1 MATRWIVAKNI
12 WQYMVS
18 ICAAYFVTL
27 SLYPGIISEIKRC
40 PEDHWFPV
48 LLMTLFN
55 GTDLIGKVI
64 IFQIGLLKIKTF
76 DDNNSNSQMLASI
89 QYEWLRSQL
98 FIFACWRIMLI
109 PFLIL
114 CAAPRGKPL
123 MSGEGYPMFFSGLL
137 GITNGIVGSV
147 PMIQAPRR
155 VSEEHR
161 ELAGK
166 Y

>member
-1 MATRWIVAKNI
+1 
-12 WQYMVS
+12 
-18 ICAAYFVTL
+18 
-27 SLYPGIISEIKRC
+27 
-40 PEDHWFPV
+40 
-48 LLMTLFN
+48 
-55 GTDLIGKVI
+55 
-64 IFQIGLLKIKTF
+64 
-76 DDNNSNSQMLASI
+76 
-89 QYEWLRSQL
+89 
-98 FIFACWRIMLI
+98 MLI

-166 Y
+166 LRYTRVQMFSILMHFLL